1 MIRLSR
7 ALTSL
12 LSFSPPPIFSNSGQ
26 LSPPPSSPFA
36 VAMAQAP
43 LQAEPLPGSALP
55 PSKCCDDD
63 HVGEALV
70 LMPAEGGATE
80 SAAHRI

>member
-7 ALTSL
+7 ALTNL

-26 LSPPPSSPFA
+26 LYPPPSSPFA

-43 LQAEPLPGSALP
+43 LQVVPLPGVLSLLP
-55 PSKCCDDD
+55 S
-63 HVGEALV
+63 V
-70 LMPAEGGATE
+70 ATTTTLGKLW
-80 SAAHRI
+80 S